1 MIWCLYYY
9 FFENF
14 RMEENEERQEMEI
27 EALQSIHEDL
37 KFENKIGIIFLEIN
51 TQKKVKLKPHG
62 GHVQYLPP
70 IKFMFK
76 LVPEYPTMKPPFIS
90 LSTCWLGLDK
100 LESIVEKLEF
110 LEDEE
115 VLFEWIQTIK
125 VFFITLFLL
134 RNSL

>member
-1 MIWCLYYY
+1 MD
-9 FFENF
+9 
-14 RMEENEERQEMEI
+14 ENEERQEMEI

-76 LVPEYPTMKPPFIS
+76 LVPEYPTLKPPFIS
-90 LSTCWLGLDK
+90 LSACWLGLDK

-110 LEDEE
+110 MEDEE

-125 VFFITLFLL
+125 VSFITLFLIRYYKCFKHVNASKL
-134 RNSL
+134 E

>member
-1 MIWCLYYY
+1 MD
-9 FFENF
+9 
-14 RMEENEERQEMEI
+14 ENEERQEMEI

-76 LVPEYPTMKPPFIS
+76 LVPEYPTLKPPFIS
-90 LSTCWLGLDK
+90 LSACWLGLDK

-110 LEDEE
+110 MEDEE

-125 VFFITLFLL
+125 VSFITLCPICISCNVILVT
-134 RNSL
+134 

>member
-1 MIWCLYYY
+1 
-9 FFENF
+9 
-14 RMEENEERQEMEI
+14 MEENEERQEMEI

-62 GHVQYLPP
+62 GHVQYL

-76 LVPEYPTMKPPFIS
+76 LVPEYPTLKPPFIS
-90 LSTCWLGLDK
+90 LSACWLGLDK

-110 LEDEE
+110 MEDEE

-125 VFFITLFLL
+125 VSFITLFPL
-134 RNSL
+134 RISYNVITNYVNASKLE